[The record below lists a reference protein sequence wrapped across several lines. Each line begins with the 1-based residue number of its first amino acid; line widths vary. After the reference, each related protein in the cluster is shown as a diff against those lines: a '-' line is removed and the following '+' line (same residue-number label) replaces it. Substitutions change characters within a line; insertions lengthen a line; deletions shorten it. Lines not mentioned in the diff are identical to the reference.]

1 MKLFKE
7 GIAKHI
13 PAERVPEYLAAG
25 WCVLAEIPVKTEQEP
40 AIEPEQETEQEQEP
54 EAEPEQETEK
64 PKRGRSKKEA

>member
-25 WCVLAEIPVKTEQEP
+25 WCALAEIP
-40 AIEPEQETEQEQEP
+40 EQEP
-54 EAEPEQETEK
+54 EPEPEVEPEQETEK
-64 PKRGRSKKEA
+64 PKRGRSEKEA